1 MIRIVIA
8 DDQAMVRAGFAA
20 LLNAHSDIEVV
31 GQASDGAE
39 CVQLVAELKP
49 EIVLMDVRM
58 PVQDGIEATREILA
72 AHPQA
77 STTRTSNSPSD
88 SSSTASFK
96 QSTQPTQPNQSTQ
109 SKQSKQSKQPTSSS
123 TSTSRRTSLLPRLT
137 KPAIPASRPSAA
149 KAPMAANDA
158 LAGEMNAHTE
168 INTAVPR
175 IIMLTT
181 FDIDDYVFDAI
192 RAGASGFLLKD
203 AVPDELAEAVRIVAS
218 GDGLLAPSVTRRVIE
233 HFAAGP
239 RSSNA
244 QALPELTDRE
254 REILVLVARGE
265 TNTEVAESLCIA
277 VQTVKTH
284 VSRILYKL
292 DARDRA
298 QAVIAA
304 YESGLVVPKAQV

>member
-20 LLNAHSDIEVV
+20 LLDAHPDIEVV
-31 GQASDGAE
+31 GQAQDGAE
-39 CVQLVAELKP
+39 CVSLVAELKP
-49 EIVLMDVRM
+49 DIVLMDVRM
-58 PVQDGIEATREILA
+58 PELDGIEATREILSARSRQPANTA
-72 AHPQA
+72 ASVNDGKPG
-77 STTRTSNSPSD
+77 SG
-88 SSSTASFK
+88 
-96 QSTQPTQPNQSTQ
+96 QPANAEI
-109 SKQSKQSKQPTSSS
+109 SKSAVS
-123 TSTSRRTSLLPRLT
+123 TSETSG
-137 KPAIPASRPSAA
+137 IG
-149 KAPMAANDA
+149 DD
-158 LAGEMNAHTE
+158 
-168 INTAVPR
+168 VPR

-203 AVPDELAEAVRIVAS
+203 APPNELAEAVRVVAS

-239 RSSNA
+239 QTSNA
-244 QALPELTDRE
+244 EALPDLTDRE
-254 REILVLVARGE
+254 REILVLVARGQ
-265 TNTEVAESLCIA
+265 TNTEIAATLFIA

-292 DARDRA
+292 ELRDRA

-304 YESGLVVPKAQV
+304 YESGLVVPGAKA

>member
-20 LLNAHSDIEVV
+20 LLDAHPDLEII
-31 GQASDGAE
+31 GQAQDGEE
-39 CVQLVAELKP
+39 CVRMVADCEP
-49 EIVLMDVRM
+49 DIVLMDVRM
-58 PVQDGIEATREILA
+58 PTMDGIEATRTIVA
-72 AHPQA
+72 NARSA
-77 STTRTSNSPSD
+77 
-88 SSSTASFK
+88 
-96 QSTQPTQPNQSTQ
+96 
-109 SKQSKQSKQPTSSS
+109 
-123 TSTSRRTSLLPRLT
+123 
-137 KPAIPASRPSAA
+137 SAA
-149 KAPMAANDA
+149 
-158 LAGEMNAHTE
+158 G
-168 INTAVPR
+168 PR

-203 AVPDELAEAVRIVAS
+203 APPNELAEAVRVVAS
-218 GDGLLAPSVTRRVIE
+218 GDGLLAPSVTKRVIE
-233 HFAAGP
+233 HFAATP
-239 RSSNA
+239 VASEASTPST
-244 QALPELTDRE
+244 LPDLTDRE

-265 TNTEVAESLCIA
+265 SNSEIAARLVIA

-304 YESGLVVPKAQV
+304 YESGLIVPGTQG

>member
-1 MIRIVIA
+1 MIRIVVA

-20 LLNAHSDIEVV
+20 LLDAHSDIEVV
-31 GQASDGAE
+31 GQAQDGVE
-39 CVQLVAELKP
+39 CVSLVAELKP
-49 EIVLMDVRM
+49 DIVLMDVRM
-58 PVQDGIEATREILA
+58 PELDGIEATREILSTRSR
-72 AHPQA
+72 QA
-77 STTRTSNSPSD
+77 SQQTTNPQTPK
-88 SSSTASFK
+88 TTL
-96 QSTQPTQPNQSTQ
+96 STQDTGV
-109 SKQSKQSKQPTSSS
+109 
-123 TSTSRRTSLLPRLT
+123 
-137 KPAIPASRPSAA
+137 I
-149 KAPMAANDA
+149 DDD
-158 LAGEMNAHTE
+158 
-168 INTAVPR
+168 VPR

-203 AVPDELAEAVRIVAS
+203 APPNELAEAVRVVAS

-239 RSSNA
+239 QASNA
-244 QALPELTDRE
+244 AALPDLTDRE

-265 TNTEVAESLCIA
+265 TNTEIAASLFIA

-304 YESGLVVPKAQV
+304 YESGLVVPGAQV